1 MSAAVAEKPIRV
13 VIVDD
18 TPDLRD
24 LLRLARES
32 DGFDVVAEAGD
43 GQEGID
49 VARAQRPDV
58 ILLDLSMPVMD
69 GLEALPTLRKV
80 CPEAKIIVL
89 SGFGA
94 AQMTRRA
101 LAAGADGYLQKG
113 VALKTILGYVR
124 DLTDETTRPPAR
136 SVRLTPPVTLAR
148 PQAVAASPDGPDAA
162 GTGLPTSSL
171 ADAVR
176 LAPYGVIELVDEPVY
191 RIVSAN
197 DTAVELLGRPCPA
210 GAPLFS
216 TTPALASMM
225 TLHRTES
232 RVSFQVELPE
242 RRVSATLRRTG
253 TSVLLY
259 LVPADEVM
267 RRQIASTAH
276 ELRGPATV
284 IIGLVEGLVEAGAD
298 DPEQLRILDRIHH
311 QARLLDSVASD
322 LLTDAQAHRGQLRV
336 TLRELDPL
344 TALRPLLADL
354 EGAVLEIDDDRLLLA
369 DPHRFEQMVGN
380 LLANAQRYGRPP
392 YSVRVRPAADPRSVC
407 IDVVDHGPGVPADFV
422 DRLFQE
428 FARVEG
434 SLDHGTGLGLYV
446 VRTLA
451 TAHGGAVGYA
461 PAPGGGSVF
470 TLTLAAK
477 PR

>member
-1 MSAAVAEKPIRV
+1 MSAAVAEKPLRV
-13 VIVDD
+13 LIVDD

-24 LLRLARES
+24 LLRLALES

-43 GQEGID
+43 GREGID
-49 VARAQRPDV
+49 VARLQRPDV
-58 ILLDLSMPVMD
+58 ILLDLAMPVMD
-69 GLEALPTLRKV
+69 GLEALPTLRQV

-124 DLTDETTRPPAR
+124 DLTDESTPAPAR
-136 SVRLTPPVTLAR
+136 SVRLTPPAPVADPR
-148 PQAVAASPDGPDAA
+148 VAVDDLDLPAPPLPDA
-162 GTGLPTSSL
+162 
-171 ADAVR
+171 VH

-191 RIVSAN
+191 RIISAN
-197 DTAVELLGRPCPA
+197 RTAVELLGRPCPA

-216 TTPALASMM
+216 TTPALASML
-225 TLHRTES
+225 TLHRTEAE
-232 RVSFQVELPE
+232 VTFQVELPE
-242 RRVSATLRRTG
+242 RRVSAVLRRTG

-267 RRQIASTAH
+267 RRQVATTAH

-284 IIGLVEGLVEAGAD
+284 IIGLVEALVAAGAD
-298 DPEQLRILDRIHH
+298 DPEQLRLLDRIHH
-311 QARLLDSVASD
+311 QARLLDSVAAD

-336 TLRELDPL
+336 TARELDPL
-344 TALRPLLADL
+344 TALRPILADI

-380 LLANAQRYGRPP
+380 LLVNAQKYGLPP
-392 YSVRVRPAADPRSVC
+392 YTVRVRAATDPGALC
-407 IDVVDHGPGVPADFV
+407 LDVADRGPGVPPGFV

-428 FARVEG
+428 FARIEG
-434 SLDHGTGLGLYV
+434 TFDHGTGLGLYV

-461 PAPGGGSVF
+461 PAPGGGSIF
-470 TLTLAAK
+470 TLTLPAR
-477 PR
+477 PRPTS